1 MNRGNKKK
9 VLTKRLYGPV
19 PNYPKAA
26 LMLRLPKSSRVTESE
41 SRIQTRTRQMAR
53 TTRSQQKHSDD
64 TSTNLTT
71 SHSSPSKPKS
81 PTKKRKRTSLA
92 PPEDQPASKLP
103 RNDDAADRDVV
114 DDQTQLDSVD
124 QAQVDFKGVG
134 DLPLDSQLAQQ
145 ILDILELSVLLF
157 SLYS

>member
-1 MNRGNKKK
+1 
-9 VLTKRLYGPV
+9 
-19 PNYPKAA
+19 
-26 LMLRLPKSSRVTESE
+26 MLRLPKSSRVTESE

-64 TSTNLTT
+64 TSINLAT
-71 SHSSPSKPKS
+71 SHPSSSKPKS
-81 PTKKRKRTSLA
+81 PTKKRKRTSVP
-92 PPEDQPASKLP
+92 PPEDQPATKLP
-103 RNDDAADRDVV
+103 RNDDAADRNVV

-124 QAQVDFKGVG
+124 EAQVDFKGVG

>member
-1 MNRGNKKK
+1 M
-9 VLTKRLYGPV
+9 P
-19 PNYPKAA
+19 
-26 LMLRLPKSSRVTESE
+26 RLPKSSRVTESE

-64 TSTNLTT
+64 TSINLTT
-71 SHSSPSKPKS
+71 SHPSPKPKS
-81 PTKKRKRTSLA
+81 PTKKRKRTSAA
-92 PPEDQPASKLP
+92 PPEDQPAAKLP
-103 RNDDAADRDVV
+103 RNGDATDRDVV
-114 DDQTQLDSVD
+114 DDQTQIDSVD
-124 QAQVDFKGVG
+124 QVQVDFKGVG